1 MRFLRQESLGRRA
14 VPTLLAWL
22 LLGLLLIYI
31 LGPLVF
37 MVTASFMPA
46 QDITRIPYPW
56 IPKTLYWQNYWKA
69 IRGNDGRFFF
79 VRNIANSLTVAL
91 AVTASTVFLSTLAG
105 YGLAKFRFRGR
116 NAVAII
122 IVATMMVPFQV
133 VMIPLYLIVTKLGL
147 QDSYAGLILPF
158 LVNAFGIFLMRQYFI
173 TFPDE
178 LLDAARIDGATE
190 IQILRHIVFP
200 GSWPAIVTLAILTFR
215 TQWDNLIWP
224 LLVAQSRHMQTIPQY
239 ITLFAEEKYTDE
251 GAMMAAAV
259 IASFPIALLFLALSR
274 YFVRGARL
282 FSAQKG

>member
-1 MRFLRQESLGRRA
+1 MRFLRRESLACGV
-14 VPTLLAWL
+14 VPTLLTWL

-37 MVTASFMPA
+37 MITASFMPA

-79 VRNIANSLTVAL
+79 ARNIANSLIVAL

-178 LLDAARIDGATE
+178 LLDAARIDGANE

-224 LLVAQSRHMQTIPQY
+224 LLVAQSRQMQTIPQY

-274 YFVRGARL
+274 YFVRGAHL